1 MISKVSQVLSLIAL
15 FLIGVLNGQE
25 LKHVSSSYKTYNV
38 MKIDD
43 SGFDYANDP
52 NADWSLASINTDFV
66 CPWRDDNPPQT
77 LFRALYDE
85 NHFYFRYD
93 VVDSKIYTDNRT
105 GKETDVMNSDRVELF
120 FLSNQKMDPYYC
132 LEIDADGQLFDYE
145 ARYYRQNDFDWDWPK
160 EHIEIASFTKKNG
173 YGISGKISLA
183 YLRKI
188 EALQDKTI
196 HLGLF
201 RADVVGE
208 KNNEPIFK
216 WISWIRPDTEEPD
229 FHVPSAFGK
238 FILAE

>member
-1 MISKVSQVLSLIAL
+1 MISKVSRFFSLMAL
-15 FLIGVLNGQE
+15 FLIGVSNGQE
-25 LKHVSSSYKTYNV
+25 FIQVSNSSKTYSV
-38 MKIDD
+38 MKIDEP
-43 SGFDYANDP
+43 GFDYANDP
-52 NADWSLASINTDFV
+52 NADWSLASINTDFLY
-66 CPWRDDNPPQT
+66 PWRDDNPPPT
-77 LFRALYDE
+77 VFRALHDE

-105 GKETDVMNSDRVELF
+105 DKETDVMNSDRVEIF

-132 LEIDADGQLFDYE
+132 IEIDADGQLFDYE
-145 ARYYRQNDFDWDWPK
+145 ARYYRQNDFNWNWPK
-160 EHIEIASFTKKNG
+160 EHIQITSFTKKNG

-188 EALQDKTI
+188 QALQEKTM

-208 KNNEPIFK
+208 ENNEPIFK
-216 WISWIRPDTEEPD
+216 WISWVSPDTEEPD

-238 FILAE
+238 FTLVE